1 VSIRV
6 VVTGV
11 MGACARATTATR
23 PQPHAPPWL
32 ARCLAF
38 TQAPRGSTLALPAPH
53 RIVAP
58 VPCQTDCHRCLAPF
72 CACVIGT
79 IVKVALRDCSCWH
92 LLSWCHG
99 PLISRLPHP
108 RAYGSRSHPHATSF
122 ARIDC
127 AHSGICCASHAN
139 DRRRAAGLAGEAAH
153 RRLLWQGGAGCN
165 APAAC
170 ERFPRHPVP
179 PCSLS
184 HVLSCPLFI
193 VWRGDARSLL
203 H

>member
-1 VSIRV
+1 MDDFDFLMGERSLDGAVFAEEPDVSIRV

-92 LLSWCHG
+92 WLSWCHG
-99 PLISRLPHP
+99 PLILTP
-108 RAYGSRSHPHATSF
+108 TL
-122 ARIDC
+122 I
-127 AHSGICCASHAN
+127 
-139 DRRRAAGLAGEAAH
+139 
-153 RRLLWQGGAGCN
+153 
-165 APAAC
+165 APAPPA
-170 ERFPRHPVP
+170 RVWKSLPSPRHVV
-179 PCSLS
+179 CS
-184 HVLSCPLFI
+184 H
-193 VWRGDARSLL
+193 
-203 H
+203 